1 MRRLRRTFTAQFRAE
16 VALAALKGDKTL
28 TELARV
34 YGLRPSQVNKLRQ
47 HAIEHLPELFLDEGP
62 SQKSTSFHLQVK
74 HQAYANLTPREREV
88 LEIVSRGLNQRDTGE
103 LLGISRRTVEVHKRR
118 IMGKLNVDS
127 VAELIRFVLKGDRPK
142 RELQG

>member
-16 VALAALKGDKTL
+16 VALAALKGDKTP

-88 LEIVSRGLNQRDTGE
+88 LEIVSRGLNQRDAGE